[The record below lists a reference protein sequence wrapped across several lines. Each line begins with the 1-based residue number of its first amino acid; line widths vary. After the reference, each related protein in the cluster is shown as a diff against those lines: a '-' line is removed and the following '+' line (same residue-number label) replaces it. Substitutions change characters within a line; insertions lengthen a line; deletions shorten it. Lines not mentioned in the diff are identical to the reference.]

1 MSLTVQSPVSGLVV
15 ALDDVPDP
23 VFAGKIVGPGVAV
36 TPCLLYTS
44 DAADE

>member
-1 MSLTVQSPVSGLVV
+1 MAKVLIKTTEGDIKVRLY
-15 ALDDVPDP
+15 DE
-23 VFAGKIVGPGVAV
+23 